1 MTSVAAPAGSTSCVP
16 NSSLASHPGG
26 NQFLHPQKQQRR
38 TRGVRESGETA
49 LSLGT
54 TSTARRSKSVVSGKG
69 HPEESHGWCSFN
81 TWGSLLFFVMGV
93 APWLVV
99 NGIFVEMPI
108 LVTTQPEGEKIAAII
123 GAIVQVGNA
132 APFIYLPLRYR
143 YGLSLTTTNAVV
155 LVLCLAYTLLIGAFC
170 TDTIA
175 GHSLPLFIITFL
187 AGVSGCLSKVTWFPF
202 AAQYK
207 QSAIAS
213 MSSGMGL
220 SGLLVV
226 VLGAVQ
232 GVGNAKSP
240 SKSDPSGHSV
250 GNDTSYTAAPSDSSD
265 THFVFSLHSFFY
277 ILSGIALVTVL
288 AFIYMVRSK
297 EFNRRWGTAETMPV
311 APAAPRH
318 AQTPTPSP
326 AAPAH
331 PPTPARSSSVVNAL
345 NCESAIEE
353 SSAGSFATKV
363 DDCDGDVVAA
373 AAADEVPLD
382 VCSDS
387 DTESDSSSL
396 DAISVAG
403 FEPSPGDGMMF
414 RSLVRESDEAHDCAH
429 IRVDSTGASTPAPPS
444 AVGAPQKAN
453 PDWKHVLM
461 VGKYELCAAYLNSFV
476 NYAAIPGLFPYL
488 QKDQGMIFWATT
500 LYYTANFVG
509 RYLPSCAETER
520 VLLLI
525 SMFFSVGVWL
535 FVIGSMSDAPS
546 YVTSDEWWAT
556 IGAPVFIFSF
566 LNGYCSTM
574 IPQMI
579 KKREAVAGTP
589 SASPGRKSP
598 APSHRPSINNGNGHD
613 NAHERSALLGGDA
626 AQGGVDATHTEDR
639 PRRAHRQHRLNTQ
652 EREALLQVLGIA
664 NQVCFHGRRRRTKRT
679 LASHTHTQLGSLSG
693 TYMTLVFSSLGVL
706 KKFASDTPVSITLP
720 IVM

>member
-1 MTSVAAPAGSTSCVP
+1 MTSVPASCVP

-26 NQFLHPQKQQRR
+26 NQYLHPQKQRR
-38 TRGVRESGETA
+38 SWVTRESGETA
-49 LSLGT
+49 ITLST
-54 TSTARRSKSVVSGKG
+54 TSTARRSKSVVSGKA
-69 HPEESHGWCSFN
+69 HPEEPHGWCSFN

-202 AAQYK
+202 AAQYR

-232 GVGNAKSP
+232 GVGNAKSDN
-240 SKSDPSGHSV
+240 KNEPSGHSA
-250 GNDTSYTAAPSDSSD
+250 GNDTGYTASPSDSSD

-277 ILSGIALVTVL
+277 ILSGIALLTVL

-297 EFNRRWGTAETMPV
+297 EFNRRWGSAETL
-311 APAAPRH
+311 PAAPRH
-318 AQTPTPSP
+318 APQTPTPTP
-326 AAPAH
+326 TVPAH
-331 PPTPARSSSVVNAL
+331 PPTPARSSSAVNAL
-345 NCESAIEE
+345 NCEGAIEE

-363 DDCDGDVVAA
+363 DACDGDVVAA
-373 AAADEVPLD
+373 EAAEETPLD

-520 VLLLI
+520 VLMLI
-525 SMFFSVGVWL
+525 AMFFSVGVWL
-535 FVIGSMSDAPS
+535 FIVGSMSDPPS
-546 YVTSDEWWAT
+546 YVTSDVWWAT
-556 IGAPVFIFSF
+556 IGAPVFLFSF

-579 KKREAVAGTP
+579 KKREVVAGTP

-598 APSHRPSINNGNGHD
+598 APSHRPSINNGNES
-613 NAHERSALLGGDA
+613 AHERSALLSGGGA
-626 AQGGVDATHTEDR
+626 AQGDAGTACAEER
-639 PRRAHRQHRLNTQ
+639 PRRVHRQHRLNTQ

-664 NQVCFHGRRRRTKRT
+664 N
-679 LASHTHTQLGSLSG
+679 QLGSLSG

-706 KKFASDTPVSITLP
+706 KKFASDTPVSVTLP